1 MIGPGC
7 LPRPRALRKRTLAYT
22 RVPRARSRKAKELAR
37 ASGAVNHEIVLF
49 DHGPAEFP
57 VARVMPRDTGGRAL
71 VMLGDLQ
78 MWLAARWSWLRPR
91 TIPVIVAVFGMMF
104 VLMSADYLSHP
115 HVQPLH
121 AAVHVHV
128 VPR

>member
-7 LPRPRALRKRTLAYT
+7 LPRPRAPRKRTLAYT
-22 RVPRARSRKAKELAR
+22 RTPRARSRKTKEVAR
-37 ASGAVNHEIVLF
+37 AVGQVNHEIVLF

-57 VARVMPRDTGGRAL
+57 VARVMPRDTPSRAV
-71 VMLGDLQ
+71 VMLDDLQ
-78 MWLAARWSWLRPR
+78 LWLAARWSWFRPR
-91 TIPVIVAVFGMMF
+91 TIPVLVAAFGMLF

-121 AAVHVHV
+121 AHVYV
-128 VPR
+128 VPSH

>member
-7 LPRPRALRKRTLAYT
+7 MPRPRALRKRTLAYT
-22 RVPRARSRKAKELAR
+22 RAPRRRSHRAKEVAPD
-37 ASGAVNHEIVLF
+37 AGTVNHEIVLF

-57 VARVMPRDTGGRAL
+57 VARVRPRDTGSLAV

-78 MWLAARWSWLRPR
+78 LWLAARWSWLRPR
-91 TIPVIVAVFGMMF
+91 AIPVLFAVFGMLF
-104 VLMSADYLSHP
+104 VLMSADYLAHP

-121 AAVHVHV
+121 AHVF
-128 VPR
+128 VPPK

>member
-1 MIGPGC
+1 M
-7 LPRPRALRKRTLAYT
+7 
-22 RVPRARSRKAKELAR
+22 
-37 ASGAVNHEIVLF
+37 LF

-57 VARVMPRDTGGRAL
+57 VARVMPRDPGSRVL

-78 MWLAARWSWLRPR
+78 LWLAARWSWLRPR

-115 HVQPLH
+115 HVQPLR
-121 AAVHVHV
+121 AVHVHV
-128 VPR
+128 VPAR